1 MQSAIINTMTVCL
14 VTQTLKLYAKWECK
28 RSISVIE
35 ALIVNFYMDGYLD
48 SFNDVSKAIAS
59 AISSN

>member
-1 MQSAIINTMTVCL
+1 MQTIN
-14 VTQTLKLYAKWECK
+14 
-28 RSISVIE
+28 VID

-59 AISSN
+59 TISVATKQWRFSSHKKEF